1 MEIVIL
7 AKMVRK
13 HFRILAPFTHVE
25 DVKLLKDA
33 GADELYCGYVTKKLT
48 DRWPLSFN
56 ILNRRGEGQS
66 FENYYAFKEATEQA
80 ARYDL
85 PVYVTINGL
94 YTPEQ
99 YPLLTELTEQVEC
112 LDGVKGIIVADLG
125 FLLTLRKND
134 FKKDCTFT
142 LIFQV

>member
-56 ILNRRGEGQS
+56 IP
-66 FENYYAFKEATEQA
+66 ATILAIAGA
-80 ARYDL
+80 AVRPGD
-85 PVYVTINGL
+85 
-94 YTPEQ
+94 
-99 YPLLTELTEQVEC
+99 
-112 LDGVKGIIVADLG
+112 
-125 FLLTLRKND
+125 
-134 FKKDCTFT
+134 
-142 LIFQV
+142 